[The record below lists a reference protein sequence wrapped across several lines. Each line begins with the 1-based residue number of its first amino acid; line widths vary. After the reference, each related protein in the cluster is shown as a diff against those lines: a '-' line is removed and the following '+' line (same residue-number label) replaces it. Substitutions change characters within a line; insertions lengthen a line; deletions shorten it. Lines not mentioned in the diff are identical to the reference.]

1 MSTFGT
7 DYYGIG
13 NTVPDVFVRDYQHA
27 SRMYV
32 DNYYRLSPKIK
43 TLYSVLVR
51 PNPDVTRKIAELVKA
66 GQQTSSSNGILGAI
80 QNVIGTVQDVLDT
93 PNRFLNQVFGDPSE
107 GARVRELSALAHKV
121 DLPRFTLTSNDVNQ
135 YNKKV
140 NIYTGMKYDPVN
152 ITFYDDNNN
161 TVINLWNNYYKYFFG
176 DPNVTRSTGFLPDVV
191 KERRNYNNWGLQAR
205 TFKNFFYAIDFYS
218 FNRGT
223 FTMHSIMNPWI
234 TSVQMGDHQYGEY
247 DPREITVT
255 FGYSGVLYASGYI
268 KRGTPPGF
276 ADLIYDFTP
285 SPLTN
290 KYPAN
295 AYDQAGALA
304 TATGGLFDGSSNI
317 QQFITPITRL
327 ANGATTQVPST
338 RPILSNN
345 VVSTYNTGDQNYSG
359 AGQNVTVY
367 PSVAG
372 NQTAGR
378 AISTAQL
385 PVLLAPTTK

>member
-7 DYYGIG
+7 DYYGLG
-13 NTVPDVFVRDYQHA
+13 NTIPDVFLRDYQHA
-27 SRMYV
+27 SRLYV
-32 DNYYRLSPKIK
+32 DNYYRLTPKFK

-51 PNPDVTRKIAELVKA
+51 PNREVVSNIASLVKA
-66 GQQTSSSNGILGAI
+66 GQQTTTSNSILGAI
-80 QNVIGTVQDVLDT
+80 QNMLGTVQDVLDT
-93 PNRFLNQVFGDPSE
+93 PNRLMNQVFGDPSE

-121 DLPRFTLTSNDVNQ
+121 DMPRFTLNSNDMNQ

-140 NIYTGMKYDPVN
+140 NIYTGIKYDPVN

-176 DPNVTRSTGFLPDVV
+176 DPNVPRKTGFLPDVV
-191 KERRNYNNWGLQAR
+191 SERRNYSNWGFQPR
-205 TFKNFFYAIDFYS
+205 TLKNFFLAIDFFS

-234 TSVQMGDHQYGEY
+234 TSVQMGDHEYGDY
-247 DPREITVT
+247 SPRDITMQ

-295 AYDQAGALA
+295 LYDQIGALS

-317 QQFITPITRL
+317 QQFYQPIQRI
-327 ANGATTQVPST
+327 ANGASTQVPST

-345 VVSTYNTGDQNYSG
+345 VVSTYNTGAPNAATNAPTPLFGTSI
-359 AGQNVTVY
+359 AG
-367 PSVAG
+367 SR
-372 NQTAGR
+372 TAGS
-378 AISTAQL
+378 AIVTSQL
-385 PVLLAPTTK
+385 PVVPNK

>member
-7 DYYGIG
+7 DYFGLG
-13 NTVPDVFVRDYQHA
+13 TTVPDVFLRDYQHA

-32 DNYYRLSPKIK
+32 DNYYRLTPKFK

-51 PNPDVTRKIAELVKA
+51 PNKEVVSNIANLIKS
-66 GQQTSSSNGILGAI
+66 GQQTSTSNSILGAI

-93 PNRFLNQVFGDPSE
+93 PNRLMSQVFGDPSE
-107 GARVRELSALAHKV
+107 GARIRELSALAHKV
-121 DLPRFTLTSNDVNQ
+121 DLPRFTLNSTDINQ

-140 NIYTGMKYDPVN
+140 NIYTSIKYDPVN

-176 DPNVTRSTGFLPDVV
+176 DPNVPRQTGFLPDVV
-191 KERRNYNNWGLQAR
+191 KDKRNHNNWGFQPR
-205 TFKNFFYAIDFYS
+205 TFKNFFLAIDFFS

-234 TSVQMGDHQYGEY
+234 TSVQMGDHEYGDY
-247 DPREITVT
+247 NPREITMQ

-290 KYPAN
+290 KYPGN
-295 AYDQAGALA
+295 LYDQIGALA
-304 TATGGLFDGSSNI
+304 TATGGLYDGSSNI
-317 QQFITPITRL
+317 QQFALPIQKL
-327 ANGATTQVPST
+327 ATGASTQVPST

-345 VVSTYNTGDQNYSG
+345 VVSTFNTGDQTAPKAPS
-359 AGQNVTVY
+359 VTVY
-367 PSVAG
+367 PSIGG
-372 NQTAGR
+372 NQTAGN
-378 AISTAQL
+378 AITTTQL
-385 PVLLAPTTK
+385 PVLPNK